1 MQAEKQDTKRKR
13 GKDRIRKL
21 QTKARLRNNYAML
34 IYHKIKDKDLHR
46 NVDAMPSNPQ
56 NALRV
61 NCGSRA
67 RGDLTDLLCQRG
79 ARSDAKSMQIKLWT
93 LCTSMNRQR
102 VSSVFQNPMEQSRTK
117 LGIWRMPNTPVHVR
131 MSRLGEGLNIKNTL
145 LHAHHGNVKV
155 PLCPSQ
161 HYYRLCIREWGRRI
175 LCTYVI
181 TFLQLSLS

>member
-1 MQAEKQDTKRKR
+1 MQAEKQNTKRKR

-34 IYHKIKDKDLHR
+34 IYHKIKDRDLHR

-79 ARSDAKSMQIKLWT
+79 ARSDAKSMQIKL
-93 LCTSMNRQR
+93 
-102 VSSVFQNPMEQSRTK
+102 
-117 LGIWRMPNTPVHVR
+117 
-131 MSRLGEGLNIKNTL
+131 
-145 LHAHHGNVKV
+145 
-155 PLCPSQ
+155 
-161 HYYRLCIREWGRRI
+161 
-175 LCTYVI
+175 
-181 TFLQLSLS
+181 